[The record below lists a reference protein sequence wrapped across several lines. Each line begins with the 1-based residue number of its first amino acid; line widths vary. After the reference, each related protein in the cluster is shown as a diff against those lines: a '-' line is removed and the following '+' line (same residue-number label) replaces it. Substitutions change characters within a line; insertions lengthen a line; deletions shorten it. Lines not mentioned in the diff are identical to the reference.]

1 VVVAYLGFLMALRM
15 EIVVGM
21 YITAHNGM
29 VTSGTMMDTGIT
41 MQ

>member
-1 VVVAYLGFLMALRM
+1 MMAYLGFLMALRI

-21 YITAHNGM
+21 YITPHDGM
-29 VTSGTMMDTGIT
+29 VTWGTMMDSGMT